1 MELEVA
7 GDTLQ
12 RKVGLLYFLSGFFD
26 HVVVVVAYAAPVF
39 VNFLFVRLTVES
51 WIKVV
56 HVTQGNVKVVTHLL
70 FWLNQIIITLHKQAL
85 IIILTVNLTKHD
97 EDNQNYK

>member
-1 MELEVA
+1 MELEIA
-7 GDTLQ
+7 GYTLQ
-12 RKVGLLYFLSGFFD
+12 RKVGLLYFLTGFFD

-51 WIKVV
+51 LINVV
-56 HVTQGNVKVVTHLL
+56 NVTQGNVKVVTHLF

-85 IIILTVNLTKHD
+85 IIILTVNLAKHD
-97 EDNQNYK
+97 EDYQYYK